1 MNCNNRQ
8 YGRWKSKYKERG
20 IARVQDCKSAGLQ
33 ECKIAWAKTR
43 KMIQCSPRS
52 PKLELKLEP
61 PASATTGA
69 YRLWMSAL
77 QANPG
82 AQTHTER
89 HALIHTSSQ
98 TNQPTQKWNWM
109 RLGRFGLTMCM
120 LSYVTGVVGGRGE
133 DAWPLGSLA
142 PRSNFWQKKK
152 RFWILENISYT
163 SRVGN
168 KCLHFYMCPYVQ

>member
-1 MNCNNRQ
+1 
-8 YGRWKSKYKERG
+8 
-20 IARVQDCKSAGLQ
+20 
-33 ECKIAWAKTR
+33 
-43 KMIQCSPRS
+43 MIQCSPRS

-142 PRSNFWQKKK
+142 PSSNFLTEEKTLLDFRKH
-152 RFWILENISYT
+152 I
-163 SRVGN
+163 
-168 KCLHFYMCPYVQ
+168 LHFSSWKQMFTLLHVSICSIKLSNNVTHLSAS